1 MTRPITTAMTV
12 FVVFFGLS
20 LIEALA
26 YRSWWAAVFWIVVAL
41 AFALLSARGKDK
53 TVQR

>member
-1 MTRPITTAMTV
+1 MMPSVSTAMTI
-12 FVVFFGLS
+12 FLVFFGLS

-26 YRSWWAAVFWIVVAL
+26 YRSWWAATFWLVIAV
-41 AFALLSARGKDK
+41 AFAVLGARGKAK